1 MNRIFSIGT
10 LTSIVDPTP
19 LGTLQEAFEV
29 LAQRFPQIRHS
40 AVFASDAETVDAET
54 VRFTIPLLAAKTNG

>member
-1 MNRIFSIGT
+1 MIRIFSIGT
-10 LTSIVDPTP
+10 LHSIVDPAP
-19 LGTLQEAFEV
+19 LGTLQNSFEV

-40 AVFASDAETVDAET
+40 AVFDSDAEPVDQNT